1 MNLVA
6 IGQGINVNAPEK
18 RRPRGADPGLEIT
31 REGDTLVMRRVVD
44 WPKFRRIAAEVL
56 AHMPKPKKGANI
68 VRDLNRSRLRGG
80 R

>member
-1 MNLVA
+1 MNAFA
-6 IGQGINVNAPEK
+6 IGQGGNVNAPEK
-18 RRPRGADPGLEIT
+18 RRQRSADPRLEIT

-44 WPKFRRIAAEVL
+44 WTKFRRIADEVL
-56 AHMPKPKKGANI
+56 AHMPKPKKGASI